1 MGDEQ
6 IWVLASFDPAPEA
19 RDDAARILDG
29 MVAPTRAEP
38 GCRRY
43 DLFEEEDGSLHLL
56 ECYDD
61 RDALEHHRD
70 TEHYKAYRAAITEHL
85 SSPIAVKVLEPRDV
99 A

>member
-1 MGDEQ
+1 MNDEEV
-6 IWVLASFDPAPEA
+6 WVLASFDPVPET
-19 RDDAARILDG
+19 RGEAARILDG

-61 RDALEHHRD
+61 RAALEHHRETD
-70 TEHYKAYRAAITEHL
+70 HYKAYRAAITDHL
-85 SSPIAVKVLEPRDV
+85 ASPIAVKVLTPRRV